1 MLELF
6 LAISNVGGQISVSH
20 LRGASDPQQRTR
32 SITGE
37 TERLCILKA
46 TVSLLLCSFEHKVK
60 VASYSVLPP
69 LHVWYGVS
77 VCADTRF
84 REAANSLSLLL

>member
-46 TVSLLLCSFEHKVK
+46 TVQP
-60 VASYSVLPP
+60 ASGL
-69 LHVWYGVS
+69 G
-77 VCADTRF
+77 RNEF
-84 REAANSLSLLL
+84 NSLDFAQVYLGWVITD